1 MIFDVKTSEDYFYHI
16 QRSIDKYKLDTS
28 KNIERLFFIINGLN
42 HLREWIAP
50 NYQQFSYVCKQDSK
64 VKKVNEPKNEAEIFS
79 KNIYDLSEYTII
91 REVCNGIK
99 HLRKQRKTLETSY
112 NLNVDAWPNFDDI
125 QSVDAGAPS
134 DFFVDSINIIEFIE
148 KVTRYYDEKWFHR
161 V

>member
-50 NYQQFSYVCKQDSK
+50 NYEPYTRDKNI
-64 VKKVNEPKNEAEIFS
+64 NEPKNEAEVFS

-99 HLRKQRKTLETSY
+99 HLRKQRKKLETSY
-112 NLNVDAWPNFDDI
+112 NLNVDTWPNFDDV
-125 QSVDAGAPS
+125 QNVDAGAPS
-134 DFFVDSINIIEFIE
+134 NFFVDSINIIEFIE